1 MTWGTVVT
9 LGLVIGAGGAAVAQ
23 ERVASVTLDL
33 PEPRATA
40 FRHYLT
46 IQAGDILEPAAVRRS
61 VELLFATGHFEDVS
75 VEASHTEKGIDVVFR
90 PIPAPLLRRVRVEGD
105 KVLSAGAVRRFARLR
120 DGEPLWPARLESAA
134 QATGVALAA
143 DGYLE
148 SHVTGE
154 SRPTTTGT
162 DAVFRVTAG
171 PRVRVGRVTF
181 EWGSTASSPTIQAL
195 APRTGEVFRRA
206 AAHGAAERMK
216 GRLVKDG
223 LWRARVTLDEAYNP
237 PAARM
242 DLIYRVTP
250 GERTEIEFRGSPLP
264 GGLRRSVLAL
274 LRDGGLENDVLDEAN
289 DRIEEALRAD
299 GHRDAFV
306 SRREESREG
315 VRVIAYVTEPG
326 PQARVGSVRFSGLE
340 DTRLRGVVQT
350 TAPGVVVDR
359 IVDEDVHRLE
369 RFLAEQGYP
378 DGKVEAEIPEGGG
391 DLPVHFSLRPGP
403 RTIVGSARVDVTGG
417 EPPSSAPELRTK
429 VGEPYRVRDVTAD
442 REALLAAYRNRGHLQ
457 VTVVPEVSFS
467 DGKDEATVVFRVTP
481 GALTEVGRVVVARL
495 GITRPEVVSR
505 ELTFKEGAPLGLSE
519 VLESQRRLSALGIF
533 SRVNISE
540 MDPEAVER
548 RTLVVAAEEAPRTTV
563 AYAVGYAERDLLRG
577 SVEVTRRN
585 LFGLDRSLTAFARG
599 SFRGNRL
606 LTTFREPYL
615 FGRRLALFVTGFR
628 EEEERDG
635 FSYIRYGGLLQTAL
649 RGGAHRGLILRFSY
663 QKTDLF
669 DVTVPIDEIDRQFQT
684 STSAGPSA
692 SLIEDT
698 RDDPLDPHAGHFFS
712 TDLQLSDSIF
722 GGDNFVK
729 SFLQVAGFRQ
739 LYPRVLLALSGR
751 VGLAATLRT
760 GDPDRLPL
768 PDRFFAGGDN
778 SLRGFPLDMVGPLVP
793 SSAGGLVPTGGNA
806 LLLGSAELRID
817 AARRVGVALFSDS
830 GNVYPLVPD
839 LTLSDIRYTAGLG
852 LRYKTAL
859 GPLRVDWGYKLNRR
873 PGESASH
880 FHFTIGNA
888 F

>member
-1 MTWGTVVT
+1 M
-9 LGLVIGAGGAAVAQ
+9 
-23 ERVASVTLDL
+23 
-33 PEPRATA
+33 
-40 FRHYLT
+40 
-46 IQAGDILEPAAVRRS
+46 
-61 VELLFATGHFEDVS
+61 
-75 VEASHTEKGIDVVFR
+75 
-90 PIPAPLLRRVRVEGD
+90 
-105 KVLSAGAVRRFARLR
+105 
-120 DGEPLWPARLESAA
+120 
-134 QATGVALAA
+134 
-143 DGYLE
+143 
-148 SHVTGE
+148 
-154 SRPTTTGT
+154 
-162 DAVFRVTAG
+162 
-171 PRVRVGRVTF
+171 
-181 EWGSTASSPTIQAL
+181 
-195 APRTGEVFRRA
+195 
-206 AAHGAAERMK
+206 
-216 GRLVKDG
+216 
-223 LWRARVTLDEAYNP
+223 
-237 PAARM
+237 
-242 DLIYRVTP
+242 
-250 GERTEIEFRGSPLP
+250 
-264 GGLRRSVLAL
+264 
-274 LRDGGLENDVLDEAN
+274 
-289 DRIEEALRAD
+289 
-299 GHRDAFV
+299 
-306 SRREESREG
+306 
-315 VRVIAYVTEPG
+315 RVIVYVTEPG
-326 PQARVGSVRFSGLE
+326 PRASVSGVRFSGLE
-340 DTRLRGVVQT
+340 DARLRGVVQT

-359 IVDEDVHRLE
+359 VVDEDVHRLV
-369 RFLAEQGYP
+369 RFLADQGYS
-378 DGKVEAEIPEGGG
+378 DGKVEAEIPDGGG
-391 DLPVHFSLRPGP
+391 ELSVHFSIRPGP
-403 RTIVGSARVDVTGG
+403 RTLVRSAQVDTGG
-417 EPPSSAPELRTK
+417 TEAPPTASDLRTRA
-429 VGEPYRVRDVTAD
+429 GEPYRVRDVAAD

-457 VTVVPEVSFS
+457 VTVVPEVSLS
-467 DGKDEATVVFRVTP
+467 EERDEATVVFRITP
-481 GALTEVGRVVVARL
+481 GPLTEVDRVIVARL

-505 ELTFKEGAPLGLSE
+505 ELTFKEGSPLGLSE

-548 RTLVVAAEEAPRTTV
+548 RTLVVAAEEAPRTTI
-563 AYAVGYAERDLLRG
+563 AYAVGYAERDLVRG

-615 FGRRLALFVTGFR
+615 FGRKLALFVTGFR

-649 RGGAHRGLILRFSY
+649 RAGAHRGLILRFSY

-669 DVTVPIDEIDRQFQT
+669 DVTVPVDEIDRQFQT

-712 TDLQLSDSIF
+712 TDLQLSDAIF

-729 SFLQVAGFRQ
+729 SFLQLAGFRQ
-739 LYPRVLLALSGR
+739 IYPRVLLALSGR
-751 VGLAATLRT
+751 VGLAATLRP

-793 SSAGGLVPTGGNA
+793 SSSGGLVPTGGNA
-806 LLLGSAELRID
+806 VLLGSAELRID
-817 AARRVGVALFSDS
+817 AARRLGVTVFSDS

-839 LTLSDIRYTAGLG
+839 ITLSDVRYTAGLG